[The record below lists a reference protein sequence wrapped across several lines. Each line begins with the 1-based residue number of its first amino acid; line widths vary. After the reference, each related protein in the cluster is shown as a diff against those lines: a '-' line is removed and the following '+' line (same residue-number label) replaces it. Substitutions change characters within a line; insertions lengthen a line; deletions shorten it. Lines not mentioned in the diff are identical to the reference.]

1 MLEAVRMLRKI
12 LLTGL
17 ALVPLFVIFVYPN
30 TTPGDTTLQ
39 HRADLVRLPMANLAS
54 ILLALLLLLVTVTD
68 WHSERLHV
76 KASVKHRLLD
86 LTCVRLC

>member
-1 MLEAVRMLRKI
+1 MTTKF

-17 ALVPLFVIFVYPN
+17 ALVPLFVIFVHPD

-39 HRADLVRLPMANLAS
+39 HRADLSRLPVANLAS
-54 ILLALLLLLVTVTD
+54 ALLALLLLFLTVSQ
-68 WHSERLHV
+68 WHYPDLHV
-76 KASVKHRLLD
+76 RASVKHRLLD